1 LFPYLVGAGGLVAI
15 GVFARRWS
23 RPSMFAP
30 VTADGA
36 MDAELNARLDD
47 ELRDLD

>member
-1 LFPYLVGAGGLVAI
+1 MVGAGGLVTI
-15 GVFARRWS
+15 GLFARRWS
-23 RPSMFAP
+23 RPSVFTPA
-30 VTADGA
+30 TADGA